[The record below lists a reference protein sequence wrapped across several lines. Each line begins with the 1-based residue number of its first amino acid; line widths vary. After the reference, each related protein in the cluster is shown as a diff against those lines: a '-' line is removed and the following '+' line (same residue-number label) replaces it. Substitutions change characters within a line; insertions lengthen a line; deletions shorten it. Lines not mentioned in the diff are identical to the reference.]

1 MKIFQIYY
9 KPEQKLTLDS
19 KFIPY
24 DNTENPSP
32 DLREWYIWNK
42 EFKSLYDT
50 EDYWGFVSSK
60 FKEKSN
66 LTGDQVFDHIS
77 KNPGVDVYLFNPCI
91 ANEALFANPWEQGDI
106 YHPNISNIANTFLHK
121 IGYPEINVRDILMD
135 SSTMIFTNYIVGSK
149 HFWKGFMEF
158 SQKLFDECEK
168 DKQFKDQVFGV
179 GASNY
184 ALDGSLSMFSFL
196 IERLVPTY
204 LILFNIKTLAYK
216 YSSNSLSPKYNKY
229 IADTDTLSTMKVLI
243 NKYGSSE
250 LFACWNHFRL
260 KLLQTNP
267 EILTLE

>member
-9 KPEQKLTLDS
+9 KQEQKLTLDT

-24 DNTENPSP
+24 DNTENLSP

-42 EFKSLYDT
+42 EFQLLYDT
-50 EDYWGFVSSK
+50 EDYWGFFSPK

-77 KNPGVDVYLFNPCI
+77 NNLGIDVYLFNPCI

-106 YHPNISNIANTFLHK
+106 YHPNISTIANTFLHK
-121 IGYPEINVRDILMD
+121 IGYPEINVREILMD

-149 HFWKGFMEF
+149 AFWKGFIEF
-158 SQKLFDECEK
+158 SQKLFDECDK
-168 DKQFKDQVFGV
+168 DEQFKDQVFGR
-179 GASNY
+179 GRSNY
-184 ALDGSLSMFSFL
+184 ALDKSASMFAFL

-204 LILFNIKTLAYK
+204 LVLFNIKTLAYK
-216 YSSNSLSPKYNKY
+216 YSPNSLLPKYNNY
-229 IADTDTLSTMKVLI
+229 ITDIDALSTMKVLI

-250 LFACWNHFRL
+250 LYSCWNHFRS
-260 KLLQTNP
+260 KLLKTNP
-267 EILTLE
+267 EILNLE